1 MSRASWFAVKGRR
14 ARAGVWLCFAVA
26 IALVA
31 VINGTLE
38 AVVFALVYL
47 VAAAAE
53 WLLAPLARP
62 LHPPQES
69 TLQWLRSRR
78 KRAM

>member
-1 MSRASWFAVKGRR
+1 VG
-14 ARAGVWLCFAVA
+14 LCFAIA
-26 IALVA
+26 IAVVA
-31 VINGTLE
+31 VINGTLA

-47 VAAAAE
+47 VAAVVE

-78 KRAM
+78 KRAI